1 MTTSNKKNSKTY
13 HKELA
18 KNYSIIMEDVEV
30 FYSKK
35 SEKVLQGVSIRVK
48 PGEIIGIVG
57 SSGAGKT
64 TAMRIISGQIAPTKG
79 WAATAGYNVAKH
91 QVEITNLIGYVPQ
104 LEYLS
109 LYYDFTPIE
118 NCLFFGRA
126 YGIKDKV
133 IKARAREI
141 LETLDFEA
149 NLMDQLVKR
158 LSGGQK
164 KRASIAVGLINI
176 PKVLFLD
183 EPTTGLDPHL
193 RIAVLNFLLKI
204 NRKYGTTLVIVSH
217 DLEVVDYCS
226 QALILENGKVVGYG
240 KPNELIAEL
249 PSKGNSILVKFE
261 NITWEQITQ
270 LEELKSIKYV
280 LHSGRN
286 KVKLFIE
293 DTRNTVELYKDLRSL
308 KLFPLSISIDKAT
321 FLDYFRLRDKILLAK
336 EKIAKK

>member
-1 MTTSNKKNSKTY
+1 MITSNIKNSKA
-13 HKELA
+13 HNKVLA
-18 KNYSIIMEDVEV
+18 KEYSIFMEDVEV
-30 FYSKK
+30 SYSKR
-35 SEKVLQGVSIRVK
+35 SVKVLQGVSIRVK

-79 WAATAGYNVAKH
+79 YAATAGYDVSKH

-118 NCLFFGRA
+118 NCVFFGRA
-126 YGIKDKV
+126 YGIKDKI
-133 IKARAREI
+133 IKDRAKEI
-141 LETLDFEA
+141 LETLDFEES
-149 NLMDQLVKR
+149 LMSQYVKR

-226 QALILENGKVVGYG
+226 QALILEKGKVVGYG

-249 PSKGNSILVKFE
+249 PSQGNAITIKFD
-261 NITWEQITQ
+261 NISWYQISQ
-270 LEELKSIKYV
+270 LEKLKSIKYV
-280 LHSGRN
+280 LNSGRN

-293 DTRNTVELYKDLRSL
+293 DSRNTVELYKDLRSL
-308 KLFPLSISIDKAT
+308 DLIPLSISIDKAT

-336 EKIAKK
+336 DKK